1 MINDEYG
8 FDLKSA
14 QERDNLNY
22 EIQSGIRREK
32 NFNAIEKVEKG
43 PKDISYYMKRRQPT
57 EWIVSS
63 FGARGACVLLAGD
76 KGEGKPPLCVF
87 GRKENLWDKSLNFVA
102 LSSNELIVS
111 ASRHPLLVMIYTR

>member
-22 EIQSGIRREK
+22 EIQSKIRRKK

-43 PKDISYYMKRRQPT
+43 PKDIS
-57 EWIVSS
+57 
-63 FGARGACVLLAGD
+63 
-76 KGEGKPPLCVF
+76 
-87 GRKENLWDKSLNFVA
+87 
-102 LSSNELIVS
+102 
-111 ASRHPLLVMIYTR
+111 H